1 MHDTQLKGIK
11 EKKCFSL
18 KTFWKSVVVMHL
30 EDGIPSICLKIVII
44 LQSCVIIYMKHC
56 IF

>member
-1 MHDTQLKGIK
+1 MQDTQLKGIK

-18 KTFWKSVVVMHL
+18 KTFWKSVAVMHL